1 MVLIMRFAQLCLL
14 NKTFSKTL
22 KTVVNIVL
30 ATSFVALAPLTTA
43 SASTLVLFSDD
54 LIVCSSENQRFCSEA
69 GKNSFSDDVKQKAI
83 FDITDEALVRVV
95 EYPWTEQEELKKQV
109 ADILKTV
116 KPKFENVKLTE
127 RQFVR
132 ALRGVTTT
140 AGEESVSGR
149 DIWQSLYEFE
159 RRNLFDLLEQK
170 QVEGRKNRL
179 KTQVNL
185 AESTNVEASLAYQKL
200 YDLSAEI
207 AGGKRKPRIAVITG
221 ANRDPYAKVD
231 YYLNLFEQVGFE
243 ATWLPIDAAMQTAIT
258 AKDYEK
264 TACDSLE
271 DFQVKRLASFRREV
285 LYPDLFQQQVSECK
299 KSEPLL
305 GTIKRMDA
313 IYIADG
319 SPLLSYHAFHTPTGS
334 HSAALDKIVD
344 MYKNNEVLVAV
355 EGGSI
360 NAITSNSKPLS
371 ILTGVVNEI
380 NTVEPVSFASGNDAC
395 SLGADCIA
403 LESEREFAVVE
414 SAILPFLPSGI
425 IDTQVSERGK
435 QLRGIHAALF
445 SSNQRLFGLD
455 NKTSV
460 VMQTKETHS
469 EVEVI
474 GSGGL
479 WLFEVTKENNQEG
492 VREFTSHYFTHGDQ
506 VSLRNGNVTVEF
518 PSWKYATQLTGS
530 QPQVTSAQALA
541 RDNFYKLN
549 EMMCKTGAKQ
559 AQGNDTVNEQE
570 VNISISQNSS
580 ALARLGIVKVRGG
593 EFQVCSLSQVANKLT
608 FAEPL

>member
-1 MVLIMRFAQLCLL
+1 MRFARLCLL
-14 NKTFSKTL
+14 NKTFNKNVKNL
-22 KTVVNIVL
+22 VNTVL
-30 ATSFVALAPLTTA
+30 ATSLVVFAPFSIS
-43 SASTLVLFSDD
+43 SASTLILLSDD
-54 LIVCSSENQRFCSEA
+54 LTVCSSESQRFCSDE
-69 GKNSFSDDVKQKAI
+69 GKKSFSEDVKQKAI
-83 FDITDEALVRVV
+83 FDITDEALVRVSQ
-95 EYPWTEQEELKKQV
+95 YPWTEQEELKKQV
-109 ADILKTV
+109 TDILKAV

-132 ALRGVTTT
+132 ALRGVSTKT
-140 AGEESVSGR
+140 GEESVSGR

-159 RRNLFDLLEQK
+159 KRNLFDLLEQK
-170 QVEGRKNRL
+170 QLESRNNRL
-179 KTQVNL
+179 KTQVNF
-185 AESTNVEASLAYQKL
+185 AETTNIEASLAYQNL
-200 YDLSAEI
+200 FDLSAEI
-207 AGGKRKPRIAVITG
+207 AGNKRKPRIAVITG
-221 ANRDPYAKVD
+221 TNRDPYAKVD

-243 ATWLPIDAAMQTAIT
+243 AVWLPLDAAMQTAIT
-258 AKDYEK
+258 AKEYEK
-264 TACDSLE
+264 TACDSLQ
-271 DFQVKRLASFRREV
+271 DFQIKRLASFRREV

-299 KSEPLL
+299 KSEPLID
-305 GTIKRMDA
+305 TIKRMDA

-319 SPLLSYHAFHTPTGS
+319 SPLLSYHAFYTPTGS
-334 HSAALDKIVD
+334 KSAALDKIVD
-344 MYKNNEVLVAV
+344 MYKNNEVLIAV

-360 NAITSNSKPLS
+360 NAITSDSKPLS

-380 NTVEPVSFASGNDAC
+380 NTTEPISFASGNDAC

-403 LESEREFAVVE
+403 LESEREFTVVE

-445 SSNQRLFGLD
+445 SSNQHLFGLD

-460 VMQTKETHS
+460 VMQRKGIHT
-469 EVEVI
+469 EVEVL

-479 WLFEVTKENNQEG
+479 WLFEITKENNKEG

-506 VSLRNGNVTVEF
+506 ISLRNGNVSVEF
-518 PSWKYATQLTGS
+518 PSWKYATQLNGT

-559 AQGNDTVNEQE
+559 ALGNDTVNDLD

-580 ALARLGIVKVRGG
+580 ALARLGVVKVRGG

-608 FAEPL
+608 VLPTL